1 MMRNSRA
8 AIFARLSSTSPS
20 AGSRAGGPVLMD
32 TAVVLGGSIAGL
44 LAARVLA
51 DHADSVVIIEK
62 DDPGMSAASRPGV
75 PQDAQIHVLLRGGL
89 VQLERWFPGF
99 TAEATA
105 AGARPVPSDK
115 RLVYIGST
123 RRGPARLRTTT
134 LSGTRPFLEAQ
145 IRRRTLALPNVKT
158 ITARVTGLERDAD
171 AVTGVRYESVGEAG
185 LQRADFVVDAMG
197 RSSRLSQWL
206 AQAGWQRPPVQRMRV
221 QINYATA
228 LLRRLDD
235 DPDVRVVLW
244 RAADPS
250 NTVRGAVM
258 TQVEGDRWMVTLS
271 GVVDNRPGRTR
282 EDFIRVCESV
292 LPPEF
297 GAVAER
303 DRIIGEIATYRHA
316 ENLRRD
322 FCALASMPARIIAV
336 GDAVASFNPVYGQG
350 MSAAALHAS
359 ALSEYLGSGPDLARP
374 ARKFFTL
381 QKVVVDAA
389 WETSALADL
398 ALPHVDGPYPRG
410 YWWRQWIRKR
420 VMAASLVDPRLGRRA
435 DQVGFMLRDPRLLS
449 SPGTLVLVALV
460 TMRAKLRGS
469 S

>member
-1 MMRNSRA
+1 
-8 AIFARLSSTSPS
+8 
-20 AGSRAGGPVLMD
+20 MD

-51 DHADSVVIIEK
+51 DHAGSVVIIEK
-62 DDPGMSAASRPGV
+62 DDPGTSAAPRPGV
-75 PQDAQIHVLLRGGL
+75 PQDTQIHVLLRGGL

-115 RLVYIGST
+115 RLVYVGSA
-123 RRGPARLRTTT
+123 RRGPARLRTAT

-145 IRRRTLALPNVKT
+145 IRRHTLALPNVKV
-158 ITARVTGLERDAD
+158 ITARVTGLECGAG
-171 AVTGVRYESVGEAG
+171 AVTGVRYESAGEAG
-185 LQRADFVVDAMG
+185 QQCADFVVDAMG

-228 LLRRLDD
+228 LLRRLDT

-250 NTVRGAVM
+250 STVRGAVM
-258 TQVEGDRWMVTLS
+258 TQVEGGRWMITLS
-271 GVVDNRPGRTR
+271 GVVDNRPGRTP

-297 GAVAER
+297 GAVAKPG
-303 DRIIGEIATYRHA
+303 RIIGEIATYRHA

-322 FCALASMPARIIAV
+322 FWAVARMPARLIV
-336 GDAVASFNPVYGQG
+336 TGDAVASFNPVYGQG

-359 ALSEYLGSGPDLARP
+359 ALSEYLRSGPDLARP
-374 ARKFFTL
+374 ARKFFAL

-389 WETSALADL
+389 WEASTLADL

-410 YWWRQWIRKR
+410 YRRRQWIRKQ
-420 VMAASLVDPRLGRRA
+420 VMAASLRDPRIGQRA
-435 DQVGFMLRDPRLLS
+435 DLVGFMLRDPRLLS
-449 SPGTLVLVALV
+449 SPGTLALVALV
-460 TMRAKLRGS
+460 KMRAVFRGS